1 MATPNVLLAMSQ
13 SVIVTPESYLPVSD
27 CGCVVVAG
35 VLPGW
40 ETKRE
45 IGDVSDSVNIA
56 HTDRLEVLVDSDV
69 SSPILLHFT

>member
-1 MATPNVLLAMSQ
+1 M
-13 SVIVTPESYLPVSD
+13 SD

>member
-1 MATPNVLLAMSQ
+1 MS
-13 SVIVTPESYLPVSD
+13 D
-27 CGCVVVAG
+27 GGCVVVAY

-56 HTDRLEVLVDSDV
+56 HTDRLEVLVDSNV
-69 SSPILLHFT
+69 SSRILLHFT